1 MTAKPPVEHVAKA
14 LSRKKAE
21 PPKPGALEAS
31 YRTGEDKV
39 ATKKATFEL
48 PQDLHRA
55 LHLHAVGSGV
65 SMRDLV
71 IRYIENGLREDSAT
85 S

>member
-1 MTAKPPVEHVAKA
+1 MTKKPSPDLMKT
-14 LSRKKAE
+14 LGQKKSQE
-21 PPKPGALEAS
+21 PKPGGLAAE

-39 ATKKATFEL
+39 PTKKATFEL

-55 LHLHAVGSGV
+55 LHLHAVSSGV

-71 IRYIENGLREDSAT
+71 IRYIENGLREDNDAS
-85 S
+85 